1 MNQRSSSFFSEA
13 LQQAIDDNKHIIENY
28 AEIRNQISNDIKGL
42 ESYLDANVP
51 KDEFLYRIGGYPIV
65 GEPELSKIVA
75 GSWQYHDRLQ
85 DEIIAWKPDHKG
97 RFRLFLDII
106 EWDAFMQVG
115 KPNGPYYQ
123 NEDSITVVSKPMI
136 EWPFDVRREFHPWLP
151 MFVTALS
158 KHLASEAGI
167 ADPSQIEG
175 SIF

>member
-85 DEIIAWKPDHKG
+85 
-97 RFRLFLDII
+97 
-106 EWDAFMQVG
+106 VG